1 MAYIRMAEYNYN
13 AAAKGW
19 KANVAAGKINVTPQV
34 VRGETP
40 NQKRARARQELMNN
54 FAKAT
59 SNWKRSPDV
68 PNTPNSLSTISGS
81 NSPRSVVSN
90 ISLPAPV
97 KKWAKVKTLY
107 NKSRKNRKS
116 RKTRKNRR

>member
-59 SNWKRSPDV
+59 ANWKRSPNV

-90 ISLPAPV
+90 VSLPAPV

-107 NKSRKNRKS
+107 NKSRKG